1 MAYGFDDESH
11 APILV
16 LWWRGSTPREDV
28 TACLEQLTERFEGW
42 DSPGR
47 VVFDF
52 AEVGDFKSDMRRL
65 LASWRARNRVLIQDR
80 VAAAGY
86 VFSSL
91 ATRGY
96 LTAVDWLKP
105 TPGLNRRFF
114 STRAE
119 AVAWLESQTSESI
132 PRRP

>member
-1 MAYGFDDESH
+1 MSFGFDHDSH
-11 APILV
+11 APVLV
-16 LWWRGSTPREDV
+16 LWWSGSTSREDV
-28 TACLEQLTERFEGW
+28 TTCLDQLTARFESW

-47 VVFDF
+47 IVFDF
-52 AEVGDFKSDMRRL
+52 SEVGDFNSDMRRL

-91 ATRGY
+91 AARGY
-96 LTAVDWLKP
+96 LTAVDWLRP
-105 TPGLNRRFF
+105 TSGLNRRFF

-119 AVAWLESQTSESI
+119 AIVWLDSQAPE
-132 PRRP
+132 PNRVRG

>member
-1 MAYGFDDESH
+1 MAYGFDHDSH

-16 LWWRGSTPREDV
+16 LWWRGSTSREDV
-28 TACLEQLTERFEGW
+28 TACLDQLTAKFESWG
-42 DSPGR
+42 SAGR

-52 AEVGDFKSDMRRL
+52 SEVGEFDSAMRRL

-91 ATRGY
+91 AARGY
-96 LTAVDWLKP
+96 LTAVDWLRP
-105 TPGLNRRFF
+105 TSGLNRRFF

-119 AVAWLESQTSESI
+119 AVEWLESQAAKRG
-132 PRRP
+132 PAHP